1 MKNRKEKHAHTTE
14 LDYMNL
20 IFNKLGNVKN
30 RRYNQTKILIKCS
43 SDQLKLPALTDYG
56 HMIK

>member
-1 MKNRKEKHAHTTE
+1 MKNRKEKYVYVIE

-30 RRYNQTKILIKCS
+30 RRYK
-43 SDQLKLPALTDYG
+43 
-56 HMIK
+56 